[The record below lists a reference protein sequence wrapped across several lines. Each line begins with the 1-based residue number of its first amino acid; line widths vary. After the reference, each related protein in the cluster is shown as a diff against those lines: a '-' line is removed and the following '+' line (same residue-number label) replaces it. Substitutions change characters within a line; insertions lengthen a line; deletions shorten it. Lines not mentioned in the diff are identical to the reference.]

1 MIKYSLGCNKNH
13 EFEGW
18 FASSEEFL
26 RLRDGKL
33 LDCPVCGSIKID
45 KLLMAPSVKSTK
57 GKDITD
63 IAVAKTGA
71 NVPVSGLPVAPTQ
84 MQAVAGPPMS
94 AIPAE
99 VQQEV
104 IRHLR
109 EIRKQVLANAEDVG
123 ENFGNEARKIHYG
136 ESEQRGIYGQT
147 SPEEAVELIEEGI
160 NVVPLPVLPEDK
172 N

>member
-57 GKDITD
+57 GKEISNT
-63 IAVAKTGA
+63 AVPEPGA
-71 NVPVSGLPVAPTQ
+71 GVPGAPDT
-84 MQAVAGPPMS
+84 
-94 AIPAE
+94 
-99 VQQEV
+99 
-104 IRHLR
+104 
-109 EIRKQVLANAEDVG
+109 
-123 ENFGNEARKIHYG
+123 
-136 ESEQRGIYGQT
+136 
-147 SPEEAVELIEEGI
+147 
-160 NVVPLPVLPEDK
+160 
-172 N
+172 